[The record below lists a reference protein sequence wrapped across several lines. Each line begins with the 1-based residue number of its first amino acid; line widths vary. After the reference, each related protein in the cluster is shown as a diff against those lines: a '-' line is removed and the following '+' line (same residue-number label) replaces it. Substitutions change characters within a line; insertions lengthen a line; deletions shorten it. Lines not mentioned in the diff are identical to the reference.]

1 MAIDPHNLPESRAAL
16 HQIVLQ
22 LLQVAED
29 KDRLLERVQRQLEQL
44 LRQRYGPKR
53 ERLRD
58 LFSRISSHPTTGSMS
73 CFRTPGMPHNQSPS
87 LNRP

>member
-29 KDRLLERVQRQLEQL
+29 KDRCWNACSANWNSCCASVTDRNES
-44 LRQRYGPKR
+44 G
-53 ERLRD
+53 
-58 LFSRISSHPTTGSMS
+58 FATCSRASAPTPTTGSMS
-73 CFRTPGMPHNQSPS
+73 CFRPPGMPDNQPPS
-87 LNRP
+87 L

>member
-58 LFSRISSHPTTGSMS
+58 LFSRISSHP
-73 CFRTPGMPHNQSPS
+73 HNRLDELLSDRWHAAQSATQS
-87 LNRP
+87 